1 MATAARETLGTSIGV
16 GLTGV
21 LGPDEIEGQSIGTI
35 FVSIDDGQHKHGFAK
50 NYPGNRLQIKQ
61 RAVTA
66 ALFELRRILL

>member
-1 MATAARETLGTSIGV
+1 MARETLRTSIGV

-21 LGPDEIEGQSIGTI
+21 MGPAEIEGQSIGTI
-35 FVSIDDGQHKHGFAK
+35 FISLDDGQRRQSFAK

>member
-1 MATAARETLGTSIGV
+1 M
-16 GLTGV
+16 
-21 LGPDEIEGQSIGTI
+21 GPAEIEGQSIGTI
-35 FVSIDDGQHKHGFAK
+35 FVSLDDGRSKQSFAK